1 LWVESYDGWILRPA
15 EVETRATAMR
25 EASRTVAHARAA
37 LNIDRDKERRKV
49 RGAKGY
55 VKRGGDERKKNGK
68 SDGNK

>member
-1 LWVESYDGWILRPA
+1 
-15 EVETRATAMR
+15 MR